1 MITDELI
8 RRVREATGLGLR
20 EARER
25 LERLVADGYPVEAA
39 AKALIAGGPQA

>member
-1 MITDELI
+1 MIPDEML

-25 LERLVADGYPVEAA
+25 LERLVADGYPLEAA
-39 AKALIAGGPQA
+39 ADALIAGGPQA